1 MAFVGASEAARL
13 IGKNRAQIYRAL
25 KSGAMSAT
33 KDELGATVID
43 TSELF
48 RVFPKMSSTNTENTT
63 GNVAPNNVQRAAN
76 SPEHADLSALLAAE
90 REKSALLM
98 DTVTDLRQRL
108 DQEGEER
115 RKAQTQLTALLTDQR
130 QKPLPAEPMPPPR
143 GWVGLVAVLGV
154 VAGAVG
160 GAWWVLMHPQLLP

>member
-48 RVFPKMSSTNTENTT
+48 RVFPKMSGANTENAAD
-63 GNVAPNNVQRAAN
+63 NVAPNNVQQPAN
-76 SPEHADLSALLAAE
+76 SSEQAALSALLAAE
-90 REKSALLM
+90 REKSALLV
-98 DTVTDLRQRL
+98 DTVADLRHRL

-130 QKPLPAEPMPPPR
+130 QKPEPMPPR
-143 GWVGLVAVLGV
+143 REWLGLVAVLGV
-154 VAGAVG
+154 VAGAAG
-160 GAWWVLMHPQLLP
+160 GAWWVLTHPQLLP